1 MGRCKSTTVCIVS
14 RMTDSDHND
23 LYITD
28 EALCRSIGP
37 VKKVDELCKIFSTT
51 GSDSLSQ

>member
-1 MGRCKSTTVCIVS
+1 
-14 RMTDSDHND
+14 MTDSDHND